1 MIFVLCTQARKAP
14 LQHDAHHNKVPVQA
28 SEEESLI
35 NYPKDIAG
43 TILLCALP
51 SARLPLCI
59 HVCMHVLPP
68 LLLLLLLLL
77 LLHCRYS

>member
-1 MIFVLCTQARKAP
+1 MIFVFCTQSRKAP

-51 SARLPLCI
+51 SARLPLCV
-59 HVCMHVLPP
+59 HVWMC
-68 LLLLLLLLL
+68 LLLL
-77 LLHCRYS
+77 LLHCRYP